1 MFESIIKTPD
11 YIILDNQDLKDKVN
25 VFLKIKQHI

>member
-11 YIILDNQDLKDKVN
+11 YIILDNQDLKDKVI